1 MDVCPVTLVWWFGRL
16 LTNNLLVG
24 HRLWKTKKK
33 HQKTTPLEKLLVSVP
48 NLKWFSSH
56 LYCACLVEITGVLL
70 IEMQSE
76 FRPHSLISSQQCS
89 HLNLGIISFHSS
101 VNEEQRCW
109 DQFEDV
115 FRTGIRF
122 VTVDLS
128 LQSHPPQKLW
138 AAWQTDDID
147 FKGWVLL
154 CVFSRIIDGCLNW
167 ILMSGTICF
176 MWGSGLS
183 FERVFAEAARTAF
196 LWTPTVVFRKWSN
209 SSEISVPVSLMVV
222 STGSSLRVYVS
233 LKLVGKGKTV
243 QQSVVILLSPRF
255 ITDISLGQEFAPQ
268 LFFIAMF
275 SQSRERLAGCH
286 AIPRRTEPGHPPSAA
301 MIAEPL
307 GSGSRSR
314 AVLRY

>member
-24 HRLWKTKKK
+24 HRLWKTKKN

-89 HLNLGIISFHSS
+89 HLNLGIISFHNS

-128 LQSHPPQKLW
+128 LQSHPPQKLR

-243 QQSVVILLSPRF
+243 SAKRGDSAVTSVHHRYFTWTGIRSPAVFYCYVLS
-255 ITDISLGQEFAPQ
+255 I
-268 LFFIAMF
+268 
-275 SQSRERLAGCH
+275 
-286 AIPRRTEPGHPPSAA
+286 
-301 MIAEPL
+301 
-307 GSGSRSR
+307 SR
-314 AVLRY
+314 ASGRLPRNPSPHRAWPPAIRSHDRGAAGFWFA